1 MQTLVTN
8 YLPVWVVNTLV
19 MLLFTRARAQNRSP
33 FFLGRAEAQGSVFE
47 PYTLQAGTNSR
58 LFVRQQDQHY
68 HHSLPTRWIQSYE
81 FITLLWNY
89 TLPSTG
95 PVAEHV
101 DSAGGRTS
109 CHSPR
114 L

>member
-19 MLLFTRARAQNRSP
+19 ILLFTRARARRTGAVP

-81 FITLLWNY
+81 FITLY
-89 TLPSTG
+89 GIIPCQARG
-95 PVAEHV
+95 P
-101 DSAGGRTS
+101 AGGRTS